1 MKHRSTW
8 VLLVAMAALLLS
20 PSHAEAWPWD
30 KKKKPKVDPNAAK
43 KKALA
48 ALNQKLQAARD
59 KLGERI
65 AYRWKTKQGHVKQRE
80 TDKETLSRLRD
91 AQQRAYMDQARVK
104 EQVFARDKTIED
116 EKRKAAAAAEEWKS
130 VPLTL
135 DEKLEK
141 EAEKIV
147 GFFPLDV
154 ELRRQALEKVRG
166 VETKQGVVARLDP
179 YIAYFQRFIAKGQKI
194 TLSKERILPENGSV
208 VGVQFARFGTAM
220 GYGLNAQGKAWVITQ
235 TGRLGEGRFSV
246 NPIAAAEL
254 NTFLATAFPQWIASR
269 AVSGTIVVDIIQ
281 NASSRNL
288 ISGKKETREDKIR
301 AYLAK
306 GGVVMYPLIGLPIW
320 ALLIML
326 YKFLQ
331 LGLWHRVSGW
341 TSRKVIRALEDDD
354 VEGANKIVQKKWGAM
369 ARVARTC
376 LADIDRGREATEAAV
391 KEVLLREV
399 PGLNRHLSTLA
410 VIAAAAPL
418 LGLLGTVTGMISLF
432 EVITNYG
439 TGDPKI
445 MASGISEAL
454 ITTQTGLVVAIPILL
469 VHNMLRN
476 RKNRLQQEMERNSIA
491 ILNRIWPGKEKAPEE
506 EAA

>member
-1 MKHRSTW
+1 MKRSAMW
-8 VLLVAMAALLLS
+8 VLLVVLAGLLLVPAGAS
-20 PSHAEAWPWD
+20 AWPWD
-30 KKKKPKVDPNAAK
+30 KKKKKQKVDPNAAK

-48 ALNQKLQAARD
+48 ALSLKLQGARD
-59 KLGERI
+59 ELGGLI
-65 AYRWKTKQGHVKQRE
+65 AFRWKKKQGHVARRE

-104 EQVFARDKTIED
+104 EECFARDKTIED
-116 EKRKAAAAAEEWKS
+116 EKRKASAAAEEWKS
-130 VPLTL
+130 IPLTL

-147 GFFPLDV
+147 GSFPLDT
-154 ELRRQALEKVRG
+154 ELRRQELEKVRG
-166 VETKQGVVARLDP
+166 VLTKTGVVARLDA
-179 YIAYFQRFIAKGQKI
+179 YVAYFRHFIKKGGKI
-194 TLSKERILPENGSV
+194 TLTRERILPENGSV
-208 VGVQFARFGTAM
+208 VGVQFARFGSVL
-220 GYGLNAQGKAWVITQ
+220 GYGMNEKGQAWIMTQ

-246 NPIAAAEL
+246 NPIAAQEL
-254 NTFLATAFPQWIASR
+254 NTFLATAFPRWIAAR
-269 AVSGTIVVDIIQ
+269 AVSGPIVTDIIQ
-281 NASSRNL
+281 NALSKNL
-288 ISGKKETREDKIR
+288 ISGKVVTREEKIR
-301 AYLAK
+301 QYLEK
-306 GGVVMYPLIGLPIW
+306 GGVVMYPLLALPIW
-320 ALLIML
+320 ALLIIL
-326 YKFLQ
+326 YKFFQ
-331 LGLWHRVSGW
+331 LGLLHRVSGY
-341 TSRKVIRALEDDD
+341 TSRKVIRLLEDDD
-354 VEGANKIVQKKWGAM
+354 IDGARELVKKKWGTV

-376 LADIDRGREATEAAV
+376 LERTERGREATEQAV

-469 VHNMLRN
+469 VHNILRN
-476 RKNRLQQEMERNSIA
+476 RKNRLQEEMERNAIA
-491 ILNRIWPGKEKAPEE
+491 ILNRIWPGKESAS
-506 EAA
+506 

>member
-1 MKHRSTW
+1 MRHRTIW
-8 VLLVAMAALLLS
+8 VLLVALAGLLLA

-48 ALNQKLQAARD
+48 ALNQKLQTTRD
-59 KLGERI
+59 EVGGLI
-65 AYRWKTKQGHVKQRE
+65 AYRWKTKQGHVSRRE

-104 EQVFARDKTIED
+104 EEVFAREKTIED
-116 EKRKAAAAAEEWKS
+116 EKRKANAAAEEWKS

-147 GFFPLDV
+147 GSFPLDV

-166 VETKQGVVARLDP
+166 IETRTGLSARLDA
-179 YIAYFQRFIAKGQKI
+179 YVAYFQRFIGKGQKI
-194 TLSKERILPENGSV
+194 TLTRERILPENGSV
-208 VGVQFARFGTAM
+208 VGVQFARFGSVM
-220 GYGLNAQGKAWVITQ
+220 GYGMNEKGSAWVMTQ
-235 TGRLGEGRFSV
+235 TGRLGEGRFAV
-246 NPIAAAEL
+246 NPIAAEEL
-254 NTFLATAFPQWIASR
+254 NTFLARAFPQWIASR
-269 AVSGTIVVDIIQ
+269 AVSGTIVADIIQ
-281 NASSRNL
+281 NASSKNL
-288 ISGKKETREDKIR
+288 ISGKKVTQEEKIR
-301 AYLAK
+301 AYLDK
-306 GGVVMYPLIGLPIW
+306 GGVVMYPLIALPIW

-341 TSRKVIRALEDDD
+341 TSRKVIRRLEDDD
-354 VEGANKIVQKKWGAM
+354 LEGAKKIVSKKWGAM

-376 LADIDRGREATEAAV
+376 LADVERGREATEQAV

-469 VHNMLRN
+469 AHNMLRN
-476 RKNRLQQEMERNSIA
+476 RKNRLQEEMERNAIS
-491 ILNRIWPGKEKAPEE
+491 ILNRIWPGKEKA
-506 EAA
+506 A

>member
-1 MKHRSTW
+1 MKHRTTW
-8 VLLVAMAALLLS
+8 VLLVVLAGLLLA
-20 PSHAEAWPWD
+20 PAGAAAWPWD
-30 KKKKPKVDPNAAK
+30 KKKKQKVDPNAAK
-43 KKALA
+43 KKELA
-48 ALNQKLQAARD
+48 ALNAKLQRARD
-59 KLGERI
+59 DLGGRI
-65 AYRWKTKQGHVKQRE
+65 AYRWKTKQGHVAQRE

-91 AQQRAYMDQARVK
+91 AQQRAYMEQARVK
-104 EQVFARDKTIED
+104 EEVFARDKTIED
-116 EKRKAAAAAEEWKS
+116 EKRKANASAEEWKS

-141 EAEKIV
+141 EAEKIT
-147 GFFPLDV
+147 GSFPLDV
-154 ELRRQALEKVRG
+154 ELRRLALEKIRD
-166 VETKQGVVARLDP
+166 VETQKGVVARLDA
-179 YIAYFQRFIAKGQKI
+179 YVAYFQRFIGKGRKI
-194 TLSKERILPENGSV
+194 TLTRERILPDNGSV
-208 VGVQFARFGTAM
+208 VGVQFARFGSVM
-220 GYGLNAQGKAWVITQ
+220 GYGMNEQGSAWVMTQ

-246 NPIAAAEL
+246 NPIAAEEL
-254 NTFLATAFPQWIASR
+254 NTFLSRAFPRWIASR
-269 AVSGTIVVDIIQ
+269 AVSGTILADIIQ

-301 AYLAK
+301 AYFDK
-306 GGVVMYPLIGLPIW
+306 GGVVMYPLIALPIW
-320 ALLIML
+320 ALLIIL

-331 LGLWHRVSGW
+331 LGLWHRVRAG
-341 TSRKVIRALEDDD
+341 TSRNVIRRLEDDD
-354 VEGANKIVQKKWGAM
+354 LEGAKKIVQKKWGAM

-376 LADIDRGREATEAAV
+376 LHDIERGRESTEQAV
-391 KEVLLREV
+391 KEVLLNEV

-469 VHNMLRN
+469 AHNILRN
-476 RKNRLQQEMERNSIA
+476 RKNRLQEEMERNAIA
-491 ILNRIWPGKEKAPEE
+491 ILNRIWPGKESA
-506 EAA
+506 